1 MSYRLRLVALLTIVL
16 IVTLIGA
23 LSFAGGAVAIEP
35 VLAVTVCALVLLAV
49 TERRDPV
56 SPSSFPAP
64 ALLVL
69 VTSGRM
75 ARASLPRRAR

>member
-1 MSYRLRLVALLTIVL
+1 MFPRLRLVALLTIVL
-16 IVTLIGA
+16 IVA
-23 LSFAGGAVAIEP
+23 LSFVGGVVAIEP
-35 VLAVTVCALVLLAV
+35 ALAVTVCALALLAV
-49 TERRDPV
+49 ADRRHPV